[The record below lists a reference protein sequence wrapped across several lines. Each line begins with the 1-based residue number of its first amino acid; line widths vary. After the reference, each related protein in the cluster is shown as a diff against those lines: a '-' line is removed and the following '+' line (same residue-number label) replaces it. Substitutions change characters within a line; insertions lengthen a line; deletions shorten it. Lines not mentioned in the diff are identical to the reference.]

1 MNHLTLGIYGNGQL
15 VYNVVR
21 PEDLESHI
29 EYNKTF
35 RFGRLLYVDGKR
47 VYGGCIKE
55 EYLGQYDKIAEE
67 FFSNNKVNMYQP
79 TIPYR

>member
-35 RFGRLLYVDGKR
+35 RFGRLLYVDGKSIR
-47 VYGGCIKE
+47 WVH
-55 EYLGQYDKIAEE
+55 
-67 FFSNNKVNMYQP
+67 
-79 TIPYR
+79 